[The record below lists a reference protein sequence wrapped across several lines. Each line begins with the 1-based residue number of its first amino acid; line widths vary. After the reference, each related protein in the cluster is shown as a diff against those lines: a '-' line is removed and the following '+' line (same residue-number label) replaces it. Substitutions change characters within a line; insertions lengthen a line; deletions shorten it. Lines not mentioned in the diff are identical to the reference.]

1 MFVCGLDHNLVSAYG
16 RCPPTVEAQL
26 YHEKGNSRTPGTPG
40 TPWNP
45 WNQGCTLVVPEY
57 HR

>member
-1 MFVCGLDHNLVSAYG
+1 MSAYG

-26 YHEKGNSRTPGTPG
+26 YREKGDSGTPGTPG
-40 TPWNP
+40 TP
-45 WNQGCTLVVPEY
+45 GTRDVHLVVPEC